1 MKTSGKDQYPD
12 SNEKDAAEILPERSQ
27 DSKKPQERK
36 QVGYDTPSKRQN
48 QEDPDGI
55 DSGDFKRN
63 EQPDNPE
70 EQPDVPSEEPVKPAE
85 QPEKP
90 TEKPIEPAERP
101 VQPSEKPDTWKDPD
115 PTREGKRIEPYAG
128 ASNAPNNQ

>member
-63 EQPDNPE
+63 EQP
-70 EQPDVPSEEPVKPAE
+70 
-85 QPEKP
+85 EKP